1 MESDAWA
8 PQVLWL
14 VTGLGIWGSTITD
27 LLMIRMIRSSN
38 LTLMYSIHRLYQTRQ
53 FLIWRRNTQIFISRQ
68 RIPLMKADL
77 GMSKA
82 KGEFFYTIFARWSNK
97 TSCRPSKDPIP
108 PSGRPAPKDFEYG
121 KCTLSA
127 EGLVAPLPTCL
138 DRLPLEL
145 QDALLD
151 SVIYDLPFGLD
162 EAKNLRLALIE
173 ERKAFAITQDR
184 TFKGRELI
192 LSSAWGV
199 YRNCGHDVD
208 EFGTLKPYM

>member
-8 PQVLWL
+8 PQVL
-14 VTGLGIWGSTITD
+14 TGLGIWGSTITD

-108 PSGRPAPKDFEYG
+108 
-121 KCTLSA
+121 L
-127 EGLVAPLPTCL
+127 LVDPHL
-138 DRLPLEL
+138 
-145 QDALLD
+145 
-151 SVIYDLPFGLD
+151 
-162 EAKNLRLALIE
+162 N
-173 ERKAFAITQDR
+173 
-184 TFKGRELI
+184 I
-192 LSSAWGV
+192 LSTANVPCQQRDWWRNFLHIWIGFLSN
-199 YRNCGHDVD
+199 YRTHCSIVSY
-208 EFGTLKPYM
+208 TTSLSV